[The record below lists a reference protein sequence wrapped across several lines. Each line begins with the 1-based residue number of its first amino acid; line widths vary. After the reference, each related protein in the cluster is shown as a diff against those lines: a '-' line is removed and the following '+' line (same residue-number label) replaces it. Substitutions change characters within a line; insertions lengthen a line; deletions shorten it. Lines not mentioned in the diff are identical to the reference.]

1 MNRSQIFTLA
11 HQNARK
17 LRAHFTSYRAA
28 FAEALRS
35 AYWLAH
41 DGYFAPVRYEDVL
54 ADLSIA
60 ARRAQVYGASAK
72 QIAYLASLAVKAG
85 ERASGLITSGM
96 LTKRQASFYIDQ
108 LLAA

>member
-17 LRAHFTSYRAA
+17 LRASCATYRAA
-28 FAEALRS
+28 FAEALKGIYYMV
-35 AYWLAH
+35 AMGA
-41 DGYFAPVRYEDVL
+41 FKPVRYEDVL

-60 ARRAQVYGASAK
+60 ARRAQEYAATPK
-72 QIAYLASLAVKAG
+72 QISYLASLAVKAG
-85 ERASGLITSGM
+85 ERAAGFITAGA